1 MPAFPYPH
9 PQPTNNQLVFNDAI
23 ANDVSVA
30 VYTKQRWANEWVL
43 DNAVDV
49 LNVTWNA
56 APNIPTATLRYRY
69 GRVVEQGAL
78 VESTRT
84 KRDWLGHYVKLVVTC
99 ADGNRIW
106 HGFVDDLADEQT
118 GIVTRYT
125 PGAEIGDPPTAI
137 PEATGIQTISCV
149 GMIAALDRAPIQ
161 RTYFY
166 VGQVAFGPTGTENE
180 RVAWSA
186 PVYNV
191 SPTRAE
197 SDEFGGA
204 KLPASRSN
212 ATVTAQAFGIAGAAN
227 IRQVYQHTY
236 PGLYGTQRNIAA
248 DVWTLGNALENLVA
262 YNAPRVGVFDDNGPQ
277 LTGGFDTDKS
287 AFVPVWIFDHDLL
300 DPPNTTTQYAD
311 WFEPRLDCEGMTLKG
326 ALDRLLNQA
335 NGQGYWVWVDE
346 TATPHRVYV
355 EPYTTITAP
364 LTVQDEAGANKT
376 FPANTRV
383 VNLQTATDSATALSV
398 QSNGAQ
404 QYTAVV
410 VEGAPEISVFTI
422 ETTTQLEPAWP
433 TALETEYNAEIAGLN
448 PAIMRQL
455 QRIRDL
461 RELPK
466 YQPIGRHYRIR
477 QGYDWTFNTADVF
490 RYQGQLTG
498 AGLTRYLPFPHRL
511 RILPELPLRQGVDY
525 AAAAAATV
533 RTEHERSKTPFRR
546 IEVYA
551 KTHESDG
558 TLTGKWICWSTKAA
572 RDVLYDPNDP
582 PYSLSASELRAQLE
596 LGLSIDVSGG
606 YQGALAT
613 GTDRIA
619 PHVPKIAPAELR
631 MTIAAQSDAPFAV
644 VKRNPATIQA
654 PQGATPGV
662 EKIDADR
669 IKVFALGERL
679 RRVEVLAGTI
689 VGVNDAGPVTVPN
702 RLTIRDDTPLATQL
716 AEFAAT
722 YYFQPRSVV
731 RIVSRRATAKLWP
744 GQIVG
749 SVNAGTP
756 HAVTANAVISEV
768 QLTLGVGLNGSYT
781 QPTFTVQ
788 TSFGEL
794 DPLQFFPR
802 LRGA

>member
-1 MPAFPYPH
+1 MPAYPYPH
-9 PQPTNNQLVFNDAI
+9 PQPTNNQLVFGDGL

-30 VYTKQRWANEWVL
+30 VYTRQRWADEWIA
-43 DNAVDV
+43 DTMVDV

-69 GRVVEQGAL
+69 GRVVEQGA
-78 VESTRT
+78 VIETTRT
-84 KRDWLGHYVKLVVTC
+84 KKTWLGHYVKLVVTC

-125 PGAEIGDPPTAI
+125 PGAEPGDPPTAI

-149 GMIAALDRAPIQ
+149 GMIAALDRTPIQ
-161 RTYFY
+161 RTYFE
-166 VGQVAFGPTGTENE
+166 VAAAFGPTGTETE

-191 SPTRAE
+191 SPTRAQA
-197 SDEFGGA
+197 DEFGGA
-204 KLPASRSN
+204 KIPPSRSGGQVS
-212 ATVTAQAFGIAGAAN
+212 ALSFGIVGAAN
-227 IRQVYQHTY
+227 IRQVYQHKY
-236 PGLYGTQRNIAA
+236 PGVYGVQRASPA
-248 DVWTLGNALENLVA
+248 SVWTLGDVLENLVA
-262 YNAPRVGVFDDNGPQ
+262 YNAPRVGVFDDDG
-277 LTGGFDTDKS
+277 LEKTVGTDTGKS

-300 DPPNTTTQYAD
+300 DPPTTSTQYAD
-311 WFEPRLDCEGMTLKG
+311 WYEPRLDCDGLTLKG
-326 ALDRLLNQA
+326 ALDRLLNSS
-335 NGQGYWVWVDE
+335 NGQGYFVWVDE
-346 TATPHRVYV
+346 TQTPHRVWV
-355 EPYTTITAP
+355 EPFTTITTA
-364 LTVQDEAGANKT
+364 LVVQDEAGANKT
-376 FPANTRV
+376 FPANPRL
-383 VNLQTATDSATALSV
+383 VNLQLSTDSATAVSV
-398 QSNGAQ
+398 QSNGSQ

-410 VEGAPEISVFTI
+410 VQGAPEISVLTI

-433 TALETEYNAEIAGLN
+433 ITLQTEYEAEIAGLN

-477 QGYDWTFNTADVF
+477 QAYDFKSNTADVF
-490 RYQGQLTG
+490 RYQSQTTGQ
-498 AGLTRYLPFPHRL
+498 GLTRYLPFPHRL
-511 RILPELPLRQGVDY
+511 RVLSELPLRQGIDY
-525 AAAAAATV
+525 AAAAATV
-533 RTEHERSKTPFRR
+533 RTEHEKSRAPFRR
-546 IEVYA
+546 LEVYA

-582 PYSLSASELRAQLE
+582 PYSIVATELRAQLE
-596 LGLSIDVSGG
+596 LGLAIEVTGG
-606 YQGALAT
+606 YQGALAA

-619 PHVPKIAPAELR
+619 PHVPKIDPVELR
-631 MTIAAQSDAPFAV
+631 LTVAAQSDAPFAI

-654 PQGATPGV
+654 PQGATEGK

-669 IKVFALGERL
+669 TRVFDLGERL
-679 RRVEVLAGTI
+679 QRVEVLAGTI

-702 RLTIRDDTPLATQL
+702 RLTVRDDTPLAKQL

-722 YYFQPRSVV
+722 YYFTPRNIV
-731 RIVSRRATAKLWP
+731 RVVSRRATAKLWP

-749 SVNAGTP
+749 TVNASTP

-781 QPTFTVQ
+781 APTFTVQ

-802 LRGA
+802 LRG